1 MEQKETPENSDFILC
16 STGTMIG
23 RPNGRDFRLLEPL
36 SKQLFCDGLEF
47 MMYNSWYG
55 EVDELLD
62 TLQRISLHTPVM
74 HCEKNIGERISK
86 GGEELKEG
94 IRLFEINC
102 QIAQRIHAKKL
113 VVHLWD
119 GITSDQNFGNNIAV
133 YPDLTDLAYSYG
145 VDLLVENVVCNQ
157 ENPMK
162 HWCELAE
169 KYPDIHFVFDTKM
182 AAFHAQLDLLYE
194 KQYEWLWQE
203 GHIRH
208 YHVNDYAGGYMDWT
222 NLRTLPIGKGHID
235 FKRFFDHVARTGYTG
250 TFTVEATAFNKE
262 GIVDIK
268 MLNDQFTQ
276 IQGFLQG
283 KR

>member
-1 MEQKETPENSDFILC
+1 MYYY
-16 STGTMIG
+16 GTK
-23 RPNGRDFRLLEPL
+23 RNTR
-36 SKQLFCDGLEF
+36 K
-47 MMYNSWYG
+47 
-55 EVDELLD
+55 
-62 TLQRISLHTPVM
+62 
-74 HCEKNIGERISK
+74 
-86 GGEELKEG
+86 
-94 IRLFEINC
+94 
-102 QIAQRIHAKKL
+102 IARRIHAKKL

-194 KQYEWLWQE
+194 KEYEWLWQE

-235 FKRFFDHVARTGYTG
+235 FKRF
-250 TFTVEATAFNKE
+250 
-262 GIVDIK
+262 
-268 MLNDQFTQ
+268 
-276 IQGFLQG
+276 
-283 KR
+283 